1 MGQTNGIS
9 TGPTELMYDIP
20 SYFVSLGLFGLMIV
34 AMFIGITVGRARFS
48 TEDAEGKT
56 QANAV
61 QGSLLGLLALLL
73 GFTFSLSLGRYD
85 LRSTEVVNEAN
96 AIGTAWLR
104 TDLVSDQRRDEAK
117 ALMQRYGIARVEAAA
132 VAADEDARRDTLIAA
147 AEEIFDELWVLATED
162 AQEVGGP
169 VAMAFPASLNDMIDA
184 LAARDA
190 AIDRH
195 VPELVL
201 FLLFGTF
208 ILLGA
213 VTGYASGISNVKPG
227 VPVYAMMALIV
238 VLVFLIVD
246 LDRPRRGLIE
256 VDQSKLAEVLQSMQ
270 KP

>member
-1 MGQTNGIS
+1 MGQ
-9 TGPTELMYDIP
+9 TELMYDIP
-20 SYFVSLGLFGLMIV
+20 SYLVSGGLFLLMIA
-34 AMFIGITVGRARFS
+34 AMWLGIVT
-48 TEDAEGKT
+48 GKRLQRNENDESKS

-85 LRSTEVVNEAN
+85 ERASQVVNEAN

-104 TDLVSDQRRDEAK
+104 TDLVAEPAQSEVKDLFRLYAQLRLTASTVPSIEADTRD
-117 ALMQRYGIARVEAAA
+117 R
-132 VAADEDARRDTLIAA
+132 LIAQAEGMFDQIWEIA
-147 AEEIFDELWVLATED
+147 AEETQRAPS
-162 AQEVGGP
+162 P
-169 VAMAFPASLNDMIDA
+169 VTMGFAASLNDMIDA
-184 LAARDA
+184 LATRDA

-213 VTGYASGISNVKPG
+213 VIGFASAISNVRPG
-227 VPVYAMMALIV
+227 VPVYAMMTLIV
-238 VLVFLIVD
+238 ILVFLIID

-256 VDQSKLAEVLQSMQ
+256 VDQTKLITTVQQIRE
-270 KP
+270 